1 MEKPIITIGR
11 EYGAGGHTV
20 AKALSQ
26 QLGIPAYDKE
36 IIKITAEEEWPDG
49 VDPSTHGGERRPGEP
64 DQLVFA
70 QRRAFLL

>member
-36 IIKITAEEEWPDG
+36 IIKITA
-49 VDPSTHGGERRPGEP
+49 
-64 DQLVFA
+64 
-70 QRRAFLL
+70 